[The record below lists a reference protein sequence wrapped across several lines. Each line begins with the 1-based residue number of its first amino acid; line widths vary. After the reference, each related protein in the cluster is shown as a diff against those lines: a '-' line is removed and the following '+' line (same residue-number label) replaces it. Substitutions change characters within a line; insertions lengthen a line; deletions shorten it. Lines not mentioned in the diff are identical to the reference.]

1 MEAPQSHTF
10 CPYAPG
16 RKNRAAKLKIVR
28 NGRRGGGVM
37 LFYDTAIILTP
48 TPPDYTNMGYV
59 HSQLSRQL
67 SLMKGFEDAT
77 WA

>member
-1 MEAPQSHTF
+1 MV
-10 CPYAPG
+10 
-16 RKNRAAKLKIVR
+16 AKLK
-28 NGRRGGGVM
+28 GRAEWKEGGGIM
-37 LFYDTAIILTP
+37 LFYDSAIILTP
-48 TPPDYTNMGYV
+48 TPLDYTNIGYV